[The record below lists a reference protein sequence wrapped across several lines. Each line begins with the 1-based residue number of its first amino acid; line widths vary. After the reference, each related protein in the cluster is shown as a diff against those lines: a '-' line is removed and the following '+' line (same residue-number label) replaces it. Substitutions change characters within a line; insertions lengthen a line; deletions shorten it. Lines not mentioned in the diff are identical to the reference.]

1 MEASQKL
8 NKAFELFDAANAE
21 DPNSEVFGGK
31 EHPKELLYS
40 QRMTAVLSE
49 FEPQASEALRLTTRC
64 QHICRWEIPRD
75 SYEMNRV
82 GYLQWRQELKKFHAE
97 KAAEI
102 LTEVGYDSEL
112 IERVQFLLLKKK
124 LKRDEETQTLE
135 DVICLV
141 FLKYYYEP
149 FLVKH
154 DDDKIISI
162 LQKTWKKMSKKG
174 QQAALKLDFSGRGK
188 ELMTKALS

>member
-21 DPNSEVFGGK
+21 DPNAELVEGQLF
-31 EHPKELLYS
+31 PKELLYAE
-40 QRMTAVLSE
+40 RMTAVLSE
-49 FEPQASEALRLTTRC
+49 FEPEASLALRLTARC
-64 QHICRWEIPRD
+64 QHICRWQIPRNA
-75 SYEMNRV
+75 YEMNRV
-82 GYLQWRQELKKFHAE
+82 GYLQWRQDLKKFHAK
-97 KAAEI
+97 KATEI
-102 LTEVGYDSEL
+102 LTKVGYDSEL

-141 FLKYYYEP
+141 FLTFYYEP

-154 DDDKIISI
+154 DDGKIIAI
-162 LQKTWKKMSKKG
+162 LQKTWKKMSERG
-174 QQAALKLDFSGRGK
+174 QQAALKLNFSGRGK
-188 ELMTKALS
+188 GLITKALQ

>member
-21 DPNSEVFGGK
+21 DPNAELVEGQLF
-31 EHPKELLYS
+31 PKELLYAE
-40 QRMTAVLSE
+40 RMTAVLSE
-49 FEPQASEALRLTTRC
+49 FEPEASLALRLTARC
-64 QHICRWEIPRD
+64 QHICRWQIPRN

-82 GYLQWRQELKKFHAE
+82 GYLQWRQDLKKFHAK
-97 KAAEI
+97 KATEI
-102 LTEVGYDSEL
+102 LTKVGYDSEL

-141 FLKYYYEP
+141 FLTFYYEP

-154 DDDKIISI
+154 DDGKIIAI
-162 LQKTWKKMSKKG
+162 LQKTWKKMSERG
-174 QQAALKLDFSGRGK
+174 QQAA
-188 ELMTKALS
+188 

>member
-21 DPNSEVFGGK
+21 DPNAELIEGQLF
-31 EHPKELLYS
+31 PKELLYAE
-40 QRMTAVLSE
+40 RMTAVLSE
-49 FEPQASEALRLTTRC
+49 FEPEASLALRLTARC
-64 QHICRWEIPRD
+64 QHICRWQIPRN

-82 GYLQWRQELKKFHAE
+82 GYLQWRQDLKKFHAK
-97 KAAEI
+97 KATEI
-102 LTEVGYDSEL
+102 LTKVVYDSEL

-141 FLKYYYEP
+141 FLTFYYEP

-154 DDDKIISI
+154 DDGKIIAI
-162 LQKTWKKMSKKG
+162 LQKTWKKMSERG
-174 QQAALKLDFSGRGK
+174 QQAALKLNFSGRGK
-188 ELMTKALS
+188 GLITKALQ

>member
-21 DPNSEVFGGK
+21 DPNAELVEGQLF
-31 EHPKELLYS
+31 PKELLYAE
-40 QRMTAVLSE
+40 RMTAVLSE
-49 FEPQASEALRLTTRC
+49 FEPEASLALRLTARC
-64 QHICRWEIPRD
+64 QHICRWQIPRN

-82 GYLQWRQELKKFHAE
+82 GYLQWRQELKKFHAK
-97 KAAEI
+97 KATEI
-102 LTEVGYDSEL
+102 LTKVVYDSEL

-141 FLKYYYEP
+141 FLTFYYEP

-154 DDDKIISI
+154 DDGKIIAI
-162 LQKTWKKMSKKG
+162 LQKTWKKMSERG
-174 QQAALKLDFSGRGK
+174 QQAALKLNFSGRGK
-188 ELMTKALS
+188 GLITKALQ